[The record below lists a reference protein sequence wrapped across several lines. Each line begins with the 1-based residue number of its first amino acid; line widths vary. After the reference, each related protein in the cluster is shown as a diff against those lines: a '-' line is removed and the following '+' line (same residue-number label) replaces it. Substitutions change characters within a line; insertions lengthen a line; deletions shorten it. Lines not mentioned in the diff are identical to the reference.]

1 MLNFSFLESYM
12 YATCSNG
19 SRNTFVT
26 RAGRAAPN
34 PARAPRV
41 TEEGAFCIGRP
52 HRSRPVKFL
61 LDTHFSPIHFHSTG
75 VRVCVNIYTP
85 NAHGGVRPQSRPVL
99 KRLIM

>member
-1 MLNFSFLESYM
+1 MLNFSFWETYM

-41 TEEGAFCIGRP
+41 TRR
-52 HRSRPVKFL
+52 RSILHWP
-61 LDTHFSPIHFHSTG
+61 
-75 VRVCVNIYTP
+75 
-85 NAHGGVRPQSRPVL
+85 APQKPAGEVPPGYPF
-99 KRLIM
+99 

>member
-1 MLNFSFLESYM
+1 MLNFSFWETYM

-41 TEEGAFCIGRP
+41 TRR
-52 HRSRPVKFL
+52 RSIL
-61 LDTHFSPIHFHSTG
+61 H
-75 VRVCVNIYTP
+75 
-85 NAHGGVRPQSRPVL
+85 
-99 KRLIM
+99 

>member
-41 TEEGAFCIGRP
+41 KKEHSALAGPTEAGR
-52 HRSRPVKFL
+52 
-61 LDTHFSPIHFHSTG
+61 
-75 VRVCVNIYTP
+75 
-85 NAHGGVRPQSRPVL
+85 
-99 KRLIM
+99 